1 MNRKLYS
8 NRFQKITLSLF
19 LSCFLIISFPN
30 YAFADSSSCKILN
43 SSYIH
48 QPHNIG
54 FPRPEG
60 RIKNSGNIN
69 YKVLFVKFADSKNL
83 SKKDSKKLLSKI
95 NPVFIN
101 KYYKNLSDGRVNINL
116 VADLQWITLEDDSS
130 RITSPSQ
137 DFDFFAN
144 SEELIKKVIDKADV
158 NNDFSTTDGVM
169 VVLDP
174 VKTFLNYSYA
184 FRINKIID
192 DTVISNAILFGSNI
206 DYASAETIAV
216 HEIGHN
222 FGLGDLY
229 DFEFKK
235 DKVNF
240 FSLMNGKGLATG
252 LLGWEKYITGWLE
265 DTQVICHQFGKITKI
280 LSPLE
285 KKSGLKII
293 IIPLNPSQ
301 VVVIEHRNNAGL
313 DEKLNSHGVIAY
325 TVDTS
330 IQIGSMPIKVLNNQ
344 KSIKLGKTIEY
355 DRVKITNK
363 SKSKKGY
370 EVQIQVN

>member
-1 MNRKLYS
+1 
-8 NRFQKITLSLF
+8 
-19 LSCFLIISFPN
+19 
-30 YAFADSSSCKILN
+30 
-43 SSYIH
+43 
-48 QPHNIG
+48 
-54 FPRPEG
+54 
-60 RIKNSGNIN
+60 
-69 YKVLFVKFADSKNL
+69 
-83 SKKDSKKLLSKI
+83 
-95 NPVFIN
+95 
-101 KYYKNLSDGRVNINL
+101 
-116 VADLQWITLEDDSS
+116 
-130 RITSPSQ
+130 
-137 DFDFFAN
+137 
-144 SEELIKKVIDKADV
+144 
-158 NNDFSTTDGVM
+158 
-169 VVLDP
+169 
-174 VKTFLNYSYA
+174 
-184 FRINKIID
+184 
-192 DTVISNAILFGSNI
+192 
-206 DYASAETIAV
+206 
-216 HEIGHN
+216 
-222 FGLGDLY
+222 
-229 DFEFKK
+229 
-235 DKVNF
+235 
-240 FSLMNGKGLATG
+240 MNGKGLATG

-285 KKSGLKII
+285 TKSGLKII